1 MRCQPANIRVINRRD
16 SRSAATDA
24 ASLKRVEDEDQKNA
38 LMNNAFVSPTS

>member
-1 MRCQPANIRVINRRD
+1 VINRRD

-38 LMNNAFVSPTS
+38 R